1 MSKGMHCYE
10 LLLSGKVPE
19 GGLPAIIVAYGD
31 DDFLRK
37 ESVHR
42 VMELAAVEQDEP
54 KRFDGDECKWIDV
67 HDELATLSLFATSE
81 RRIAI
86 VTNGDEL
93 LKKWRPQL
101 EKWCSAPAESSML
114 VMELPSFPP
123 NTKLFKI
130 VADKG
135 WLIDCGL
142 PMGGG
147 RSKTV
152 SMTEVQKWLQ
162 AWGKSRHGLKLTGP
176 QAQQIL
182 TAVGTDSGILH
193 QELAKLALYADDSGA
208 LTGDSIKQ
216 HVGSWRTRTM
226 WEIADAVADGRIA
239 DALRDL
245 ERVFACGEAAAAVVP
260 QIAWSLRRFGNAA
273 HLILQSKR
281 TGQNISPQA
290 AISQSGFWGNDAKLA
305 DERLRRI
312 GLKRASR
319 IMAWLLE
326 LDLKIKGTHS
336 TPQRAQFALEELC
349 LRFA

>member
-1 MSKGMHCYE
+1 MSKGTHCYE
-10 LLLSGKVPE
+10 LLLSAKLPE
-19 GGLPAIIVAYGD
+19 GGLPAVIVAYGD

-37 ESVHR
+37 ESVHQ
-42 VMELAAVEQDEP
+42 VLLLANVEQDEP
-54 KRFDGDECKWIDV
+54 KRYDGDECKWIDV
-67 HDELATLSLFATSE
+67 HDELATMSLFATSE
-81 RRIAI
+81 RRIA
-86 VTNGDEL
+86 VVSNADEL
-93 LKKWRPQL
+93 LKKSRPQL

-114 VMELPSFPP
+114 IMELPTFPS
-123 NTKLFKI
+123 NTKLFKL

-142 PMGGG
+142 PTGGG

-152 SMTEVQKWLQ
+152 SMAEVQKWLQ

-176 QAQQIL
+176 QALQIL

-193 QELAKLALYADDSGA
+193 QELAKLALYADESGA

-239 DALRDL
+239 DALREL
-245 ERVFACGEAAAAVVP
+245 ERVFAGGEAAAAVVP

-281 TGQNISPQA
+281 TGQNLSAQA

-319 IMAWLLE
+319 ITEWLLE

-349 LRFA
+349 LRFV

>member
-1 MSKGMHCYE
+1 MSKGTHCYE
-10 LLLSGKVPE
+10 LLLSPKLPE
-19 GGLPAIIVAYGD
+19 GGLPAVIVAYGD

-37 ESVHR
+37 ESVHQ
-42 VMELAAVEQDEP
+42 VLQLAKVDQDEP
-54 KRFDGDECKWIDV
+54 KRYDGDECKWIDV

-81 RRIAI
+81 RRIA
-86 VTNGDEL
+86 VVNNADEL
-93 LKKWRPQL
+93 LKKSRPQL
-101 EKWCSAPAESSML
+101 EKWCSSPAPSSML
-114 VMELPSFPP
+114 IMELPTFPS

-142 PMGGG
+142 PTGGG
-147 RSKTV
+147 RSKSV
-152 SMTEVQKWLQ
+152 SMAEVQKWLQ
-162 AWGKSRHGLKLTGP
+162 AWGKSRHALKLTGP
-176 QAQQIL
+176 QALQIL

-193 QELAKLALYADDSGA
+193 QELAKLALYADDAGT

-239 DALRDL
+239 DALREL
-245 ERVFACGEAAAAVVP
+245 ERVFAGGEAAAAVVP

-273 HLILQSKR
+273 HLLLQSKR
-281 TGQNISPQA
+281 MGQNLTTQA

-319 IMAWLLE
+319 ITEWLLE
-326 LDLKIKGTHS
+326 LDLKIKGSHS
-336 TPQRAQFALEELC
+336 APQRAQFALEELC